1 MRQLPGAV
9 DGSVSVVLAGLIER
23 AVAAGAAEPAWVAVE
38 DPGGEWVRAVAAAP
52 AEERSRGVLAAASE
66 AGLVAAVRLGVGGAL
81 WLPPSLAGMVAA
93 LEAAAAPPAMRVHP
107 DAWLAD
113 LVAPPGES
121 FVAVSWVHRP
131 FWRCQLGEPV
141 MATLLAALAEA
152 LGVLPALLPWPALV
166 MPPGRTS
173 TEVEEVWR
181 KLTGE
186 RRVATEGL
194 ELVACTRREGHCG
207 VVTMAMQSLVEL
219 GAPASDPT
227 AWGFPGPV
235 HELPSGRRVG
245 WWSPA
250 ETEHAVSRP
259 EWQAA
264 PVELSEEGFRW
275 RLRSRDGS
283 EGWVDDVLGPPS
295 GTGAAIRIPG
305 WIVGELAAGRPCGL
319 FVERLA
325 AHAQRLGLPLWVPN
339 LRPGS
344 LQFLLRL
351 PGTLWVDGPAVPD
364 GA

>member
-1 MRQLPGAV
+1 
-9 DGSVSVVLAGLIER
+9 
-23 AVAAGAAEPAWVAVE
+23 
-38 DPGGEWVRAVAAAP
+38 
-52 AEERSRGVLAAASE
+52 
-66 AGLVAAVRLGVGGAL
+66 
-81 WLPPSLAGMVAA
+81 
-93 LEAAAAPPAMRVHP
+93 MRVRP

-113 LVAPPGES
+113 LVAPPGDS

-173 TEVEEVWR
+173 TEVEETWR
-181 KLTGE
+181 KVPGE

-194 ELVACTRREGHCG
+194 ELVACNRREGHCG

-250 ETEHAVSRP
+250 ETEHGDSRP

-275 RLRSRDGS
+275 RLRSRTVGGWSTTCRAAPGS
-283 EGWVDDVLGPPS
+283 GD
-295 GTGAAIRIPG
+295 AIRIPG
-305 WIVGELAAGRPCGL
+305 WIVGELRGGSAVRPVCRATWRPRPSGSAFRCGFPTCGRRRCSS
-319 FVERLA
+319 RC
-325 AHAQRLGLPLWVPN
+325 
-339 LRPGS
+339 S
-344 LQFLLRL
+344 
-351 PGTLWVDGPAVPD
+351 PGTLWVDGTGWCRRRLTRPDETAAVGSRAGHQRTPKN
-364 GA
+364 ARRHS